1 MTGEVF
7 TGEKERLAWSG
18 VKENLKLEAVR
29 VAFEWDGQPAPASV
43 EKRVFEV
50 GVQGEERKGKKK
62 KTVK

>member
-29 VAFEWDGQPAPASV
+29 VAFEWDDRPVPVSGD
-43 EKRVFEV
+43 KRESDG
-50 GVQGEERKGKKK
+50 GVQDEDRKDKKK